1 MRLKGQGFRKKYG
14 KKRNKIEQHDIQA
27 DDEVLIIWEWIIRKI
42 QIIRDIRQFL
52 TIYVVMY
59 ADGFLHS

>member
-27 DDEVLIIWEWIIRKI
+27 DDEVLII
-42 QIIRDIRQFL
+42 
-52 TIYVVMY
+52 
-59 ADGFLHS
+59 